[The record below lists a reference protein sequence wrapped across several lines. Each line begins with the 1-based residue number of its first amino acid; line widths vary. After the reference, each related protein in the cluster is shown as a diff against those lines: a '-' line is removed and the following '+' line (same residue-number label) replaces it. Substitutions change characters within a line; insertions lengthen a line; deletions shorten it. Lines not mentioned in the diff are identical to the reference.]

1 MAIDS
6 IPLPPKFPERKPAAG
21 SAAARHG
28 MGRPYKGGKGKRFR
42 IDPGMTPTERIAP
55 MNHLSTPVFPTP
67 QVLAP
72 RAGPAPGG
80 GEERDN
86 PLISGT

>member
-1 MAIDS
+1 
-6 IPLPPKFPERKPAAG
+6 
-21 SAAARHG
+21 
-28 MGRPYKGGKGKRFR
+28 
-42 IDPGMTPTERIAP
+42 